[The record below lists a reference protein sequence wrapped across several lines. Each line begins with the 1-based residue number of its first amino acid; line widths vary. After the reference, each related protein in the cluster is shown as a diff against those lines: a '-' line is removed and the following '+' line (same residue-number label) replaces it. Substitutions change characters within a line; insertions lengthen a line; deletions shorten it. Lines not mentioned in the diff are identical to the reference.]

1 MLVEFRMKNYKSFY
15 DEMIFS
21 MTPAPKQ
28 KGLDYS
34 VLHEKVGTK
43 DQKGLCS
50 AVIYGPNAS
59 GKTHIISAME
69 TFRAIILRGTIKN
82 TDASVSGNVAASSLE
97 LIPNCQNKPSP
108 VELGITF
115 VEQGFLISYDLVMD
129 LGGFVET
136 NYPRKII
143 KETLVVNHKQVF
155 CREDTL
161 EVALPSVIR
170 PLSNKSIKKISPNM
184 KAIASSSLVD
194 TDLFLTNGFRTIF
207 ATEFVDLITH
217 WLSEKFMVIYS
228 VDKVQAMQN
237 FMSRN
242 DNNLYMKKTLN
253 EAIKEFGITSNDLG
267 YRTNSN
273 GENILCSIFKDQ
285 KIAIPADVFES
296 HGTMKFMNEFPLV
309 IKALVN
315 GGTLV
320 IDEFDGSIHP
330 EVIMSIILAFHNDEI
345 NKHHAQLIFTTYN
358 PIFLDASLLRRDE
371 IKFVERNVQN
381 NSIHYSLSDFKTASG
396 VRKGED
402 YMSNYFVNRY
412 GAIKDIDF
420 SSILK
425 DIMSDEV
432 K

>member
-1 MLVEFRMKNYKSFY
+1 
-15 DEMIFS
+15 
-21 MTPAPKQ
+21 
-28 KGLDYS
+28 
-34 VLHEKVGTK
+34 
-43 DQKGLCS
+43 
-50 AVIYGPNAS
+50 
-59 GKTHIISAME
+59 
-69 TFRAIILRGTIKN
+69 
-82 TDASVSGNVAASSLE
+82 
-97 LIPNCQNKPSP
+97 
-108 VELGITF
+108 
-115 VEQGFLISYDLVMD
+115 
-129 LGGFVET
+129 
-136 NYPRKII
+136 
-143 KETLVVNHKQVF
+143 
-155 CREDTL
+155 
-161 EVALPSVIR
+161 
-170 PLSNKSIKKISPNM
+170 
-184 KAIASSSLVD
+184 
-194 TDLFLTNGFRTIF
+194 
-207 ATEFVDLITH
+207 
-217 WLSEKFMVIYS
+217 
-228 VDKVQAMQN
+228 
-237 FMSRN
+237 
-242 DNNLYMKKTLN
+242 
-253 EAIKEFGITSNDLG
+253 
-267 YRTNSN
+267 
-273 GENILCSIFKDQ
+273 
-285 KIAIPADVFES
+285 
-296 HGTMKFMNEFPLV
+296 MNEFPLV